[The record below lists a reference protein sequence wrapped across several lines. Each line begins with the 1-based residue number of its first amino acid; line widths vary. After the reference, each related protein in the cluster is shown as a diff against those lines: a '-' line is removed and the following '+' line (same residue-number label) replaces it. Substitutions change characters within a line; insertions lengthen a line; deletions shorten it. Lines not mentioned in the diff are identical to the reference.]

1 MHAINVGHAMNAGHH
16 AVNTGVTA
24 PVAHEAGRGGRP
36 LPR

>member
-1 MHAINVGHAMNAGHH
+1 MHAINVEHAINAGH